1 MRHDE
6 AGAAPLTTLATDD
19 ASASGQPLAAGLLL
33 AHAWLRPLATCITMT
48 MAGEDDMQRYR
59 IEDAAPSYIPAGT
72 QRQARQAGSIRF
84 HQVPSG
90 SIWHSRHIAQR
101 RNRVAT
107 PRRACGAD
115 GEREGRGSGGLR
127 VCGWT
132 EARAVSRPGSTVHGP
147 RSAAHSRPNAR
158 GKRSEIY
165 AEAASTGAGSEKGPH
180 ECLAEDRTIKAH
192 AGACTGTRA
201 DASETEQTEER
212 RRRQRRQKR
221 L

>member
-1 MRHDE
+1 MMRHDE

-90 SIWHSRHIAQR
+90 THVTS
-101 RNRVAT
+101 
-107 PRRACGAD
+107 PRDETELPRLGGRAVRTGR
-115 GEREGRGSGGLR
+115 EREG
-127 VCGWT
+127 
-132 EARAVSRPGSTVHGP
+132 
-147 RSAAHSRPNAR
+147 
-158 GKRSEIY
+158 
-165 AEAASTGAGSEKGPH
+165 GAGG
-180 ECLAEDRTIKAH
+180 
-192 AGACTGTRA
+192 
-201 DASETEQTEER
+201 
-212 RRRQRRQKR
+212 
-221 L
+221 